1 MPESNLHNR
10 PNLVIIGAMKC
21 GTSSLHYYLNL
32 HPQIQMS
39 SIKELDFFIE
49 EKNWKRG
56 LDWYEQQ
63 FIPQSKEVKIYGE
76 ASPNYTKYPTFKGVP
91 QKMHEII
98 PNAKLIYIIRDPI
111 KRIISHYIHNYAIR
125 DINETLEEALRQ
137 LDDNHYVNCS
147 CYGMQIDHFL
157 QYYSSSQ
164 ILIVTLE
171 ELASERVSAL
181 KKIFDFLEVD
191 SSFSHEEFTN
201 VIHQSESKKRS
212 TKLGYAIGK
221 LPAGL
226 RLRKFFPNLMEK
238 EIEKPVMSNQTQ
250 DKLKTI
256 LSQDLEKL
264 KKVTAH
270 PPANWMV

>member
-1 MPESNLHNR
+1 MPKPNLKNR

-49 EKNWKRG
+49 EKNWYRG
-56 LDWYEQQ
+56 LDWYEKQ
-63 FIPQSKEVKIYGE
+63 FIPNNQEVKIYGE

-91 QKMHEII
+91 KKMYQII
-98 PNAKLIYIIRDPI
+98 PDAKLIYIIRDPI

-125 DINETLEEALRQ
+125 DINETLEATLSQ
-137 LDDNHYVNCS
+137 LEDNHYVNCS

-164 ILIVTLE
+164 ILILTLE
-171 ELASERVSAL
+171 ELASEPISAL
-181 KKIFDFLEVD
+181 KKIFNFLEVD
-191 SSFSHEEFTN
+191 SSFCHEEFTN
-201 VIHQSESKKRS
+201 VIHKSESKKRS
-212 TKLGYAIGK
+212 TKFGYAIGK

-226 RLRKFFPNLMEK
+226 RFKKIIPQLMEK
-238 EIEKPVMSNQTQ
+238 EIEEPVMSNQTQ
-250 DKLKTI
+250 YKLKKI

-264 KKVTAH
+264 KKVMAH
-270 PPANWMV
+270 PPFNWE